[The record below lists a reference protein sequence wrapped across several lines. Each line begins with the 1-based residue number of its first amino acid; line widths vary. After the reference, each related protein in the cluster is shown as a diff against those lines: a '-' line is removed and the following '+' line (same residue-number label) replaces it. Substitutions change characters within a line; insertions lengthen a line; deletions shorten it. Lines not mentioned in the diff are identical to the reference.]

1 MSALTDQI
9 AAIEAALARGA
20 KEIVVDGLK
29 VALDHETMRRR
40 LTELRAEASRARKP
54 RISQIDLRNV

>member
-1 MSALTDQI
+1 MSVTEEI
-9 AAIEAALARGA
+9 ARIESALARGA
-20 KEIVVDGLK
+20 KQITVDGLT
-29 VALDHETMRRR
+29 VAVDHETMRRR